1 MLNLSMQLSI
11 CDGGFICGSIEWGYQ
26 LSGAIAVLLCG
37 GSLRRGLRWPVLG
50 GARLGGAAFFALS
63 AVAFWLL
70 RWVAVLGTVGVAYW
84 EVISVISSTIRY

>member
-1 MLNLSMQLSI
+1 MAALFVGLL
-11 CDGGFICGSIEWGYQ
+11 DGVISFQGRWRCFF
-26 LSGAIAVLLCG
+26 AAVHFGVGCG
-37 GSLRRGLRWPVLG
+37 GLWLG

>member
-1 MLNLSMQLSI
+1 MGLL
-11 CDGGFICGSIEWGYQ
+11 DGVISFRGRWRCFF
-26 LSGAIAVLLCG
+26 AAVHFGVGCG
-37 GSLRRGLRWPVLG
+37 GLWLG

-63 AVAFWLL
+63 AVAFCLL